1 MHRRDGVR
9 FVREPEELG
18 VSTHPDG
25 SDEAGGEVEDKG
37 PHDGYGEDFA
47 QTVKGRVADWMAVLA
62 EELQHHVV
70 ERVGRG
76 DERKA
81 IARDVELQIEP

>member
-9 FVREPEELG
+9 FVSEPEELG
-18 VSTHPDG
+18 VGIHPDG

-37 PHDGYGEDFA
+37 PNDGHGEDFA
-47 QTVKGRVADWMAVLA
+47 QTIKGPVADWMAVVA
-62 EELQHHVV
+62 EELQHRVV
-70 ERVGRG
+70 GRVGGG